1 MSKPYRIGLIDFANV
16 APINEYLPESDA
28 YEVHRG
34 VPTEMNRQ
42 LLAGE
47 IDLANIS
54 SFEFLQN
61 AHLLQALPD
70 FSVSVLGPVY
80 SVNLFHNL
88 PWEALQGKRIALTT
102 QSATSV
108 KLLEVLLSLSGIQAT
123 LERNEGSVQALLD
136 AGYAGVLKIGDNA
149 LREWYQLCGP
159 LEPHASVWDIPHG
172 RGEVQVTDLSMR
184 WYDHFGLP
192 FAFAVW
198 AYRTPP
204 PPELVHNL
212 RLARRTGLGELAVV
226 AERNARKLD
235 LPEFIVQHYL
245 WNFRYHL
252 EKPDRLGLLKFAE
265 LVGVSGETLRFSE

>member
-1 MSKPYRIGLIDFANV
+1 MSKPYKIGLIDFANV
-16 APINEYLPESDA
+16 APINEHLPESDL
-28 YEVHRG
+28 YEIHRG

-42 LLAGE
+42 LLSGE

-61 AHLLQALPD
+61 ADVLSALPD

-80 SVNLFHNL
+80 SVNLFHNVK
-88 PWEALQGKRIALTT
+88 WEDLQGQKIALTT

-108 KLLEVLLSLSGIQAT
+108 KLLEVLLQLSHLEVT
-123 LERNEGSVQALLD
+123 LERNEGTVQELLD

-149 LREWYQLCGP
+149 LREWYALCGP
-159 LEPHASVWDIPHG
+159 LDTYASVWDIPSG
-172 RGEVQVTDLSMR
+172 RDGIEVTDLSMR

-204 PPELVHNL
+204 PPELVRNL
-212 RLARRTGLGELAVV
+212 RMARRIGLGSLAEV
-226 AERNARKLD
+226 AARNAQKLD

-252 EKPDRLGLLKFAE
+252 EKPDRSGLLKFAE
-265 LVGVSGETLRFSE
+265 LVGVSGEKLRFSE